1 MAATILNSVFFFTRS
16 SKLSPHSKIYVLNF
30 SISYLIFSLLVLYI
44 FGIMLWKKREN
55 FADLFDDII

>member
-1 MAATILNSVFFFTRS
+1 MAATILNSGFFFTRS
-16 SKLSPHSKIYVLNF
+16 SKLSPHSTIYVLNF
-30 SISYLIFSLLVLYI
+30 SILYLIFSLLVLYI